1 MTPLE
6 SSVSDAPFLSITL
19 ESSIMITEASFKL
32 IYHFY
37 STGVT
42 YDDRNVFIVLATS
55 YILKGYNAN
64 PIKLFTRVTEG
75 VVAANLVLNYDRSA
89 ASFCHQ
95 VATGALFLTLM
106 C

>member
-1 MTPLE
+1 MTPLQ
-6 SSVSDAPFLSITL
+6 SPMSDATILSVTL
-19 ESSIMITEASFKL
+19 EASFKL

-75 VVAANLVLNYDRSA
+75 VVAANLVLN
-89 ASFCHQ
+89 
-95 VATGALFLTLM
+95 
-106 C
+106 